1 MQNINAPKITKL
13 EAAALAVLAKGM
25 DRPGEG
31 WFDQLKWPEGGYLS
45 TSHTDRAVLG
55 SLVKKGLA
63 TSYHDWVEL
72 TALGETIC
80 PEGEW
85 EGRFKFNA

>member
-1 MQNINAPKITKL
+1 MKLKNTQHPSNLTKL
-13 EAAALAVLAKGM
+13 ETAALAVIAKGM

-31 WFDQLKWPEGGYLS
+31 WFDQLKWEGVYLS
-45 TSHTDRAVLG
+45 NRAVLG

-72 TALGETIC
+72 TALGEAIC